1 VGCAGS
7 SICFPF
13 WSYGGLELA
22 HVALCFTHVSFL
34 SLVLLVMQTVLL
46 QAVARACVRAM
57 RVPLVSLP
65 ANGQTILLAAVQDVW
80 LVICKGLHRV
90 WRTICICTNACT
102 NGPCECY
109 RHTHTHTHTH
119 SKIACAVVHGEARL
133 FPRHVHHIFAKEKR
147 GSLHKQTRKQETRL
161 TCGLRKV

>member
-1 VGCAGS
+1 MGCAGS

-65 ANGQTILLAAVQDVW
+65 ANGQTILLAAVQDYCVACN
-80 LVICKGLHRV
+80 LQRSASRMAYHMHMYECLHKRSMRV
-90 WRTICICTNACT
+90 LQ
-102 NGPCECY
+102 
-109 RHTHTHTHTH
+109 THTHTIEDRWCCSAWGGATFSTTRASHFC
-119 SKIACAVVHGEARL
+119 K
-133 FPRHVHHIFAKEKR
+133 KK

-161 TCGLRKV
+161 ICCCRKV